1 MFRSKN
7 NQVLQSTLFFV
18 LGAATGAAV
27 ALLFAPTTGKKLQK
41 QLKSVVDDQV
51 ENIEKVIRKVV

>member
-1 MFRSKN
+1 MFRRKE
-7 NQVLQSTLFFV
+7 NQVVKAALFFAA
-18 LGAATGAAV
+18 GAAVGAAV

-51 ENIEKVIRKVV
+51 ENFEKVIRKVV

>member
-1 MFRSKN
+1 MFRRKE
-7 NQVLQSTLFFV
+7 NQAVKAALFFAA
-18 LGAATGAAV
+18 GAAVGAAV

-51 ENIEKVIRKVV
+51 ENFEKVIRKVV

>member
-1 MFRSKN
+1 MFGRKE
-7 NQVLQSTLFFV
+7 NQIVKSALWFAA
-18 LGAATGAAV
+18 GAAVGAAV

-51 ENIEKVIRKVV
+51 ENFEKVIRKVV

>member
-1 MFRSKN
+1 MFQRKN
-7 NQVLQSTLFFV
+7 NQIAQSALFFV
-18 LGAATGAAV
+18 LGAAAGAAV

>member
-1 MFRSKN
+1 MFGRKE
-7 NQVLQSTLFFV
+7 NQILKAALFFAA
-18 LGAATGAAV
+18 GAAVGAAV

-51 ENIEKVIRKVV
+51 ENFEKVIRKVV